1 MRTAF
6 AALALIPALLLAA
19 PASAG
24 ITKLKGLHDDHERI
38 APLIK
43 APVVELESTGCVF
56 AVIGGDYGFTLYDGS
71 GTELAHYDDSNAA
84 IGLELAPGR
93 YQAIPSIDGDL
104 HHHQFI
110 EVLIK
115 TE

>member
-6 AALALIPALLLAA
+6 AALALVPALLMAA

-38 APLIK
+38 SPLIK
-43 APVVELESTGCVF
+43 APVVELESKGRVF
-56 AVIGGDYGFTLYDGS
+56 AVIGGDYGFTLYDGN
-71 GTELAHYDDSNAA
+71 GAELAHYDDSKAA
-84 IGLELAPGR
+84 VGLELSPGR
-93 YQAIPSIDGDL
+93 YQAIPSVDGDL

-115 TE
+115 TD